1 MCVSIGGKREKIFW
15 DREMMNKTVLFALC
29 YIFLLLYFYDIDSN
43 SYFQAGHQSQ
53 EFVDS
58 DFLEEGVTL

>member
-1 MCVSIGGKREKIFW
+1 
-15 DREMMNKTVLFALC
+15 MMNKTVLFALC